1 LTPHTHHIVKGGE
14 IADSSGEAGAP
25 DTRFSCTVEPG
36 DSCDWGWLDAICLD
50 RYESD
55 GPMNKPASEYPPWG
69 SKGAVNRAGEA
80 LRGIGPLSAENA
92 AALEN
97 WRASHNAV
105 LNTFQ
110 AILRNRTR
118 GKGIVVAQRL
128 KRRNTI
134 IDKLSRE
141 SKMQLARMDDVA
153 GCRLIFADV
162 AELRDFRANLLQAK
176 FAHKRK
182 NEVGKYDYILTPKP
196 SGYRGVHDIYEYNV
210 SSKQGARFK
219 GLMLE
224 LQYRTKSQHAWATA
238 VEVVTQMTD
247 FQPKFNR
254 GGEAGIIFFQ
264 FASEIMA
271 RTLEGGTSC
280 FPHMTDRQVVKG
292 FEKADKETQMMRFLY
307 SLNVLHDYS
316 EGGHLVLQ
324 YENNGG
330 LKIHN
335 FDKVSSAT
343 KALFQLEKDH
353 PQDNV
358 VLVQADTFEQIRSA
372 YRNYFSD
379 ATEFLVA
386 MESGTISLSG
396 VLTNVQK

>member
-1 LTPHTHHIVKGGE
+1 MVT
-14 IADSSGEAGAP
+14 DSDLISRTSAALVSQYGCTLEASES
-25 DTRFSCTVEPG
+25 RNWE
-36 DSCDWGWLDAICLD
+36 WLDTAPLNCHEFD
-50 RYESD
+50 A
-55 GPMNKPASEYPPWG
+55 PMDKPATENPPWG

-80 LRGIGPLSAENA
+80 LRGAGPLNPESA

-97 WRASHNAV
+97 WRASHSAV

-110 AILRNRTR
+110 AILRGRTR

-141 SKMQLARMDDVA
+141 PKMQLSRMDDVA
-153 GCRLIFADV
+153 GCRLIFADI
-162 AELRDFRANLLQAK
+162 AELRDFRAKLLQAK

-182 NEVGKYDYILTPKP
+182 NDIDKYDYILSPKP

-264 FASEIMA
+264 FASEIIA
-271 RTLEGGTSC
+271 RTLEGKTSC
-280 FPHMTDRQVVKG
+280 FPNMTDRQVVKG
-292 FEKADKETQMMRFLY
+292 FEKADNEAQMMRFLY

-324 YENNGG
+324 YENSGG

-335 FDKVSSAT
+335 FDKVSAAT

-386 MESGTISLSG
+386 METGSLSLSG
-396 VLTNVQK
+396 VLNGVQQ